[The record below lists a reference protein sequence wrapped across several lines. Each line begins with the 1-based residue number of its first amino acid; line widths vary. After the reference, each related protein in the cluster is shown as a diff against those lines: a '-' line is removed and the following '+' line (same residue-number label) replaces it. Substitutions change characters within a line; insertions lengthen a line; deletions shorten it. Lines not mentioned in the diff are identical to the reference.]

1 MTCAGRASVTRLS
14 LESTVL
20 TERSATQG
28 SRSCHPP
35 YTKVWSRQTNR
46 KQASS
51 YGAAGNGAGLHDGV
65 GFLSEKMQNSGVGGI
80 DRVALEHTE
89 HH

>member
-1 MTCAGRASVTRLS
+1 MTCAGRVSVTRLS

-28 SRSCHPP
+28 SRSC
-35 YTKVWSRQTNR
+35 WSRQTNR

-51 YGAAGNGAGLHDGV
+51 YGAAGKGVGLHDGV

-80 DRVALEHTE
+80 DWVALEHTE